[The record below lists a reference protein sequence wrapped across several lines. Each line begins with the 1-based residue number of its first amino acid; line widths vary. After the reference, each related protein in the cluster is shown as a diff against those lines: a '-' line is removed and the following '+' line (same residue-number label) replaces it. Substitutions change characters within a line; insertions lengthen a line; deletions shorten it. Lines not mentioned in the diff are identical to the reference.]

1 MPITEG
7 FPGIVVCSLEWMES
21 RRHPTVKVCKASG
34 ERGKDHCDRAVP
46 SRTGGRQ
53 ELLAAMP
60 PPVPGVTGGF
70 SGPQRRE
77 DR

>member
-7 FPGIVVCSLEWMES
+7 FPGIVLSSPEWMES
-21 RRHPTVKVCKASG
+21 PRRPVVKVCKASG
-34 ERGKDHCDRAVP
+34 KLGKDHHDRAVL

-53 ELLAAMP
+53 ELLAGMP
-60 PPVPGVTGGF
+60 PPVPGVMGGF